1 MPRQYASSALKHFA
15 RELRSAMTDA
25 ERCLWACLRRK
36 QMESVQF
43 YRQRP
48 IGSYVVDFYASAVRL
63 VVEVDGSQHMDATG
77 QAHDERRTA
86 FLASR
91 GIRVLRF
98 DNRQV
103 LAETQ
108 AVLEEI
114 LRVVRER
121 KSAKSPR
128 TPLFKRG

>member
-1 MPRQYASSALKHFA
+1 
-15 RELRSAMTDA
+15 MTDA
-25 ERCLWACLRRK
+25 ECRLWTCLRRK
-36 QMESVQF
+36 QIESVPF

-48 IGSYVVDFYASAVRL
+48 IGSDIVDFYAPAARL
-63 VVEVDGSQHMDATG
+63 VVEVDGAQHMEAKG
-77 QAHDERRTA
+77 QAYDENRTE

-103 LAETQ
+103 LAETR

-114 LRVVRER
+114 LRAVRER
-121 KSAKSPR
+121 KSRLHRNSP
-128 TPLFKRG
+128 